1 MKTFFKLMISITLI
15 SLASPAFAGGWLIY
29 HDSPYKGKVVD
40 EETNQPIEGAAVVA
54 VWYIQRYGGGAGP
67 IAKLLE
73 AKEAV
78 TDKNGEFN
86 IPSMTGFHWWP
97 FATLDEPNLTV
108 YKPGYRPYQEHNY
121 RIRNRVVIQLPK
133 ARTRQQRIRAMTD
146 ASFADNIPTKKI
158 PNFIRMTDKEYKEL
172 EVGISK

>member
-67 IAKLLE
+67 IAKLLD

-78 TDKNGEFN
+78 TDKNGEFK
-86 IPSMTGFHWWP
+86 IPSMISFHWWP
-97 FATLDEPNLTV
+97 FSTLDQPNLTV
-108 YKPGYRPYQEHNY
+108 FKPGYRPYQEHNY
-121 RIRNRVVIQLPK
+121 SIRNRVVIQLPR
-133 ARTRQQRIRAMTD
+133 AITREQRIKALTNAGLVDDIRR
-146 ASFADNIPTKKI
+146 IKI
-158 PNFIRMTDKEYKEL
+158 YNFLKMMDKEYKEL
-172 EVGISK
+172 KIEK